1 MPTVSIE
8 RPAGGTSVDVGGHT
22 YSVLTAAG
30 SDDFFPAR
38 RSYPT
43 TASDPPRQEGT
54 VPDSFDVVST
64 RTFSAPAEEVWRAW
78 QDPEHVKRWW
88 GPHGFTVP
96 VADLDFRV
104 GGTSLVGM
112 RAPAEYGG
120 QDMFNTWTYRRIE
133 PTSLL
138 EFDLAFTDAS
148 GTRVASPPGVPED
161 VRHVITFVPGSDG
174 RTMLTV
180 TEFGY
185 ADEQA
190 RDLSKAGLEQCLD
203 KMTDLLTS

>member
-1 MPTVSIE
+1 M
-8 RPAGGTSVDVGGHT
+8 
-22 YSVLTAAG
+22 
-30 SDDFFPAR
+30 
-38 RSYPT
+38 
-43 TASDPPRQEGT
+43 
-54 VPDSFDVVST
+54 PDSFDVVST